1 MKPLTAVIAEDEPV
15 LRGELKEALSILW
28 QELDVVAEASDGI
41 EALQAVEANMPD
53 VLFLDIAMP
62 GMSGIELAG
71 RVNGRCHIVF
81 VTAFNEHAVAA
92 FEHGAVDY
100 VVKPISMKRL
110 ATTVA
115 RLKQRAE
122 SRPANLESLLR
133 RLASAEQPRDF
144 LRWINVTVGQ
154 EIRLITIDE
163 ICYFKADN
171 KYTVVAT
178 SDAQVLI
185 CKPIYELVG
194 ELDPDVFWQIH
205 RGTLVNV
212 NAISSIHRNMQGNL
226 EVRLK
231 RRAERLA
238 VSASYTHRF
247 RQS

>member
-1 MKPLTAVIAEDEPV
+1 MKPPTAVIAEDEPV
-15 LRGELKEALSILW
+15 LRGELREALSTLW

-41 EALQAVEANMPD
+41 EALQAIETNMPD

-110 ATTVA
+110 AATVA

-122 SRPANLESLLR
+122 SQPANLESLLR
-133 RLASAEQPRDF
+133 RLSATQPRNF
-144 LRWINVTVGQ
+144 LRWLNVTVGQ
-154 EIRLITIDE
+154 EIRLITVDE

-171 KYTVVAT
+171 KYTAVVT

-185 CKPIYELVG
+185 TKPIYELLG